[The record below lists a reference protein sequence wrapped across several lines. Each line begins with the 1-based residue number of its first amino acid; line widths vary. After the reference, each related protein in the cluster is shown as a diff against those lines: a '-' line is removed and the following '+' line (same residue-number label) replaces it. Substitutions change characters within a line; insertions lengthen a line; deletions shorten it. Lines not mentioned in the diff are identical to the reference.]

1 MADSM
6 HANYGRIGFAV
17 VAAAV
22 AIVGT
27 LVYLGGAGG
36 DKDVVYAEMY
46 YDNPVTGLSVGSD
59 VNLRGVKVGEV
70 REISFIG
77 SEYDDASGRDASK
90 IYILMSFSAKKMR
103 KGDDMDAEEN
113 LRRLVAKGLRAT
125 VTSSGVTG
133 LSKIELNFP
142 REEISDQQ
150 ISWRPRF
157 ICIPP
162 APSMLENF
170 SDAIGKLIHQLN
182 CMDFVSAWSNIASV
196 AESAANIAGNVDELV
211 ENGKSGIESIV
222 RNMDEAATQVKEFAT
237 SVKEN
242 PSLLLRSADAEPIP
256 ETAPCFLPFTP
267 IGVMWYNRFHETVI
281 LCLRGACVRGYAVCI
296 RNDIRN
302 RRE

>member
-27 LVYLGGAGG
+27 LIYLGGAGG

-113 LRRLVAKGLRAT
+113 LRRLV
-125 VTSSGVTG
+125 
-133 LSKIELNFP
+133 
-142 REEISDQQ
+142 
-150 ISWRPRF
+150 
-157 ICIPP
+157 
-162 APSMLENF
+162 
-170 SDAIGKLIHQLN
+170 
-182 CMDFVSAWSNIASV
+182 
-196 AESAANIAGNVDELV
+196 
-211 ENGKSGIESIV
+211 
-222 RNMDEAATQVKEFAT
+222 
-237 SVKEN
+237 
-242 PSLLLRSADAEPIP
+242 
-256 ETAPCFLPFTP
+256 
-267 IGVMWYNRFHETVI
+267 
-281 LCLRGACVRGYAVCI
+281 
-296 RNDIRN
+296 
-302 RRE
+302 

>member
-27 LVYLGGAGG
+27 LIYLGGAGG

-170 SDAIGKLIHQLN
+170 SDAVGKLIHQLN
-182 CMDFVSAWSNIASV
+182 SMDFVSAWSNIASV
-196 AESAANIAGNVDELV
+196 AESAANIAGNVDDLV

-242 PSLLLRSADAEPIP
+242 PSLLLRSADAEPLP
-256 ETAPCFLPFTP
+256 ETAP
-267 IGVMWYNRFHETVI
+267 
-281 LCLRGACVRGYAVCI
+281 
-296 RNDIRN
+296 
-302 RRE
+302 

>member
-22 AIVGT
+22 AVVGT

-36 DKDVVYAEMY
+36 DNDVVYAESY

-77 SEYDDASGRDASK
+77 SEYEDASGRDAPK
-90 IYILMSFSAKKMR
+90 IYILMSFAAKKMR
-103 KGDDMDAEEN
+103 KGADIDAEEN
-113 LRRLVAKGLRAT
+113 LRRLVSKGLHAT

-142 REEISDQQ
+142 RTEISDQQ

-157 ICIPP
+157 VCIPP
-162 APSMLENF
+162 APSMMESF
-170 SDAIGKLIHQLN
+170 SEAVGMFIHQLN
-182 CMDFVSAWSNIASV
+182 SMDFVSALSNIASV
-196 AESAANIAGNVDELV
+196 AESAANIAGNVDDLV
-211 ENGKSGIESIV
+211 ENGKSGIEAIV
-222 RNMDEAATQVKEFAT
+222 RNMDEAAMQVKEFAT
-237 SVKEN
+237 AVKEN
-242 PSLLLRSADAEPIP
+242 PSLLLRPADAEPLP
-256 ETAPCFLPFTP
+256 ETTP
-267 IGVMWYNRFHETVI
+267 
-281 LCLRGACVRGYAVCI
+281 
-296 RNDIRN
+296 
-302 RRE
+302 

>member
-1 MADSM
+1 M
-6 HANYGRIGFAV
+6 HANYGRVGFAV

-27 LVYLGGAGG
+27 LIYLGGAGG

-133 LSKIELNFP
+133 LSKVELNFP
-142 REEISDQQ
+142 RTAVSDQQ
-150 ISWRPRF
+150 ISWRPRHV
-157 ICIPP
+157 CIPP
-162 APSMLENF
+162 APSMLESF
-170 SDAIGKLIHQLN
+170 SDAVAKFMNQLN
-182 CMDFVSAWSNIASV
+182 RMDFVAAWSNISTV
-196 AESAANIAGNVDELV
+196 AESAARIAANVDDLV
-211 ENGKSGIESIV
+211 DNGKSGIESIV
-222 RNMDEAATQVKEFAT
+222 RDMEGAATEVKELAT
-237 SVKEN
+237 SLREN
-242 PSLLLRSADAEPIP
+242 PSLLLRSADAEPLP
-256 ETAPCFLPFTP
+256 ETRP
-267 IGVMWYNRFHETVI
+267 
-281 LCLRGACVRGYAVCI
+281 
-296 RNDIRN
+296 
-302 RRE
+302 

>member
-157 ICIPP
+157 VCIPP

-182 CMDFVSAWSNIASV
+182 SMDFVSAWS
-196 AESAANIAGNVDELV
+196 NIAGNVDELV
-211 ENGKSGIESIV
+211 ENGKSGIETIV

-242 PSLLLRSADAEPIP
+242 PSLLLRSADAEPLP
-256 ETAPCFLPFTP
+256 ETAP
-267 IGVMWYNRFHETVI
+267 
-281 LCLRGACVRGYAVCI
+281 
-296 RNDIRN
+296 
-302 RRE
+302 